1 MAYASSVEWN
11 SLEPVWVNVA
21 ESGTMDST
29 TGVVNYGSKI
39 QSTGG
44 NNGHQTSGYMKG
56 TARGS
61 FKIQFTLG
69 HSWGWST
76 MYAANVSVVDNNSIV
91 GGKYNQSGVNGISF
105 LNNSSNNLF
114 IVSKGVNGTST
125 TITSTTG
132 HSNTMITFWRDANNV
147 CYYKAGTNNT
157 VTLGTFADH
166 WVFFHGAQSPCSCE
180 LHAANNDRDT
190 QS

>member
-21 ESGTMDST
+21 ESGTMDANQ
-29 TGVVNYGSKI
+29 GVVNYGSKI

-61 FKIQFTLG
+61 FKIQFKLG
-69 HSWGWST
+69 HSWGWSSF
-76 MYAANVSVVDNNSIV
+76 YAANVSVVNHHQV
-91 GGKYNQSGVNGISF
+91 TGALFNQSGVNGIAF
-105 LNNSSNNLF
+105 INNSSNNVF
-114 IVSKGVNGTST
+114 NVAKGVNGTST
-125 TITSTTG
+125 TVTNVTG
-132 HSNTMITFWRDANNV
+132 ISNVMISFWRDANNV
-147 CYYKAGTNNT
+147 CYYKEGSNNT

-180 LHAANNDRDT
+180 LLAANNDRET
-190 QS
+190 AS

>member
-11 SLEPVWVNVA
+11 SLEPIWTMVV

-61 FKIQFTLG
+61 FKIQFKLG
-69 HSWGWST
+69 FSWGWSSF
-76 MYAANVSVVDNNSIV
+76 YAANVSKVTSGAINNAN
-91 GGKYNQSGVNGISF
+91 YNQSGANGIAF
-105 LNNSSNNLF
+105 INNSSNNVF
-114 IVSKGVNGTST
+114 NVAKGVNGTAT
-125 TITSTTG
+125 TITNVG
-132 HSNTMITFWRDANNV
+132 GLNNIMITFWRDANNV
-147 CYYKAGTNNT
+147 CYYKSGSNDT

-180 LHAANNDRDT
+180 LLAANNDRET
-190 QS
+190 AS